1 MRTITLYD
9 KELNVMST
17 FDVDYAG
24 ISMMGFF
31 KAQLVDDR
39 PLSVLAPLV
48 EGVETVLYNEDG
60 EEQTFEGYSV
70 LNRMEKADEGHAI
83 IFLAKEGYD
92 AGL

>member
-17 FDVDYAG
+17 FGVDYAG
-24 ISMMGFF
+24 ISMMGLF

-39 PLSVLAPLV
+39 SLSVLAPLV
-48 EGVETVLYNEDG
+48 EGAQTVLYSEDG
-60 EEQTFEGYSV
+60 EAQIFEGYSV

>member
-39 PLSVLAPLV
+39 SLSVLATLV
-48 EGVETVLYNEDG
+48 EGAQTVLYSDG
-60 EEQTFEGYSV
+60 DAEQSFEGYSV
-70 LNRMEKADEGHAI
+70 LNRMEKVDEGHAI